1 MVTCSARAAVS
12 LIAVILLLDITHI
25 GGFITGEP
33 PRDEEEEMKDTA
45 TDDEPQRFFHE
56 PLCEPL
62 QVMVIPSHVQ
72 IQAGQRKRLLCRVQ
86 GSAES
91 LVWLGPDGE
100 NISENQK
107 NIRAHRHD
115 ESTSSLVIISAQVED
130 AGVYTCVAENTHTS
144 AQSQVT
150 LQVVLKR
157 SRRAKE
163 ERGKKQKEP
172 KPTKKPK
179 GVKTTKKPKTE
190 KKDKKKKG
198 KKNKEI
204 ITTTLPPTT
213 TTTEP
218 PTTEPPTTTSPPID
232 YDDEFVDPFPD
243 DYWDEAYLTEET
255 IATTAPPE
263 PLTQKPSED
272 LEPFPTDEYSQ
283 PYIDP
288 DDDYWKVDE
297 PEPTVPV
304 ISGKNKEED
313 DYWDPTFE
321 VPENIPFPDGKEISP
336 TDRHWSYSIT
346 EEPTVPTFEK
356 KWYEEYDYED
366 EKKKD
371 DEQERLER
379 EREREWREKEERE
392 REERWRGK
400 EEEEEEEEERQRRI
414 KKPPRIYREPK
425 VCPPLGLESHRIDAD
440 QLQTSS
446 MYQHRYSS
454 HRARLNIQASED
466 EYDMNGGAWCANPD
480 EKVHWIE
487 LDTRTLTEFTGVITQ
502 GRDDPVENDYVTS
515 YYVAFSNDSREWTV
529 LHDGYS
535 EWLFFGNS
543 DKHTPVMSQFMDPVV
558 ARYIRIL
565 PQSWN
570 GTACMR
576 MEVLGC
582 PLPDPLTE
590 NQRQNEV
597 TPRDDLDYTYHNYL
611 DMEKFMKS
619 ISDECPNITRMYS
632 LGKSSNGLDI
642 YAMEV
647 SDNPGIHETGEPE
660 FRYTAGYHG
669 NEALGRELLLM
680 LMQYLCKEYKDGNP
694 RVRTLVDGIRIHLVP
709 SVNPDGHVTAFEKGS
724 ELGSWTLGHWTEDGH
739 DIFLNF
745 PDLNTVYWNAQDKGM
760 VPKLTQNHHVP
771 IPDGYLAE
779 NGPLAVETRALIS
792 WMDSHPFVL
801 GANLQGGERMV
812 TYPFDMR
819 RLTKESEEL
828 EKKLNPRADRRKRQ
842 YEEEEEPESNPY
854 LHIGY
859 HQESYG
865 GHHESHGYHQENY
878 GGHHESHGYPQENYG
893 YHQENY
899 GYHQENQEYHHPEN
913 QGYHHEGYSE
923 GYHEG
928 YQEGYHG
935 GYQEGH
941 QEEGYEQG
949 YEQGHGQ
956 AEPEE
961 IRMVEDQ
968 SLFRWLA
975 ISYAST
981 HRTMTHTF
989 RTGCHTEDPT
999 GGIGIVNRAK
1009 WKPISGSMN
1018 DFSYLHTNC
1027 FELSIFLGCD
1037 KYPHQSELIREWEN
1051 NREALLTLM
1060 DQVHRGIKGVVRDK
1074 EGNPIVNASIS
1085 VEGVNHDVTTGEAGD
1100 YWRMLN
1106 PGEYQ
1111 VTARAS
1117 GHSSLSRKC
1126 VVGFEPGATLCNFEL
1141 NKSNWDRIK
1150 EIMALHG
1157 NKPIRLLNPGKGS
1170 HYTFR
1175 GDRRIN
1181 NRIPD
1186 GNGGYTDRTRLRR
1199 LRLMRLRRL
1208 RQEKLQAR
1216 MSTTTIMATT
1226 MPPTTTATTTT
1237 PSPTT
1242 TNTVLLGTDNFTLWY
1257 DSWLPVEEN
1266 TTQPELEITDSLDY
1280 NYNYKIDDY

>member
-1 MVTCSARAAVS
+1 MLTHKARVSVS
-12 LIAVILLLDITHI
+12 LIAVFLLLDITNI
-25 GGFITGEP
+25 GGSVIGETR
-33 PRDEEEEMKDTA
+33 RDEEEKKNLTA
-45 TDDEPQRFFHE
+45 TA
-56 PLCEPL
+56 PL
-62 QVMVIPSHVQ
+62 QVMVIPSHAQ
-72 IQAGQRKRLLCRVQ
+72 IQAGQMKRLLCRAR
-86 GSAES
+86 GRAES
-91 LVWLGPDGE
+91 IVWLGPDGE
-100 NISENQK
+100 NISENDK
-107 NIRAHRHD
+107 NIKVHRHD
-115 ESTSSLVIISAQVED
+115 ESTSSLVIVSAQVED
-130 AGVYTCVAENTHTS
+130 AGVYVCVAENTHTS
-144 AQSQVT
+144 AQSRVE

-157 SRRAKE
+157 ARRAKE
-163 ERGKKQKEP
+163 ERGKKTKEP

-179 GVKTTKKPKTE
+179 GEKTTKKPKTE

-218 PTTEPPTTTSPPID
+218 PTTEPPTTEPPITDSPVNYD
-232 YDDEFVDPFPD
+232 YDPFTD
-243 DYWDEAYLTEET
+243 DYWEEEYVTEEPKT
-255 IATTAPPE
+255 TTAPPD
-263 PLTQKPSED
+263 PPTQKPTDD
-272 LEPFPTDEYSQ
+272 LELFPTDDYSE
-283 PYIDP
+283 PFVVPD
-288 DDDYWKVDE
+288 DDDYWKE

-304 ISGKNKEED
+304 IGGKGKEED
-313 DYWDPTFE
+313 DYWDPTME
-321 VPENIPFPDGKEISP
+321 VPENMPFPDGKEIIP
-336 TDRHWSYSIT
+336 TDRDWTYSIT
-346 EEPTVPTFEK
+346 EEPTVPTYES
-356 KWYEEYDYED
+356 KWYEEYDYEH

-371 DEQERLER
+371 DEQDSLER
-379 EREREWREKEERE
+379 EREREREREWSEKEERG
-392 REERWRGK
+392 REERRR
-400 EEEEEEEEERQRRI
+400 EEEEEEEERQRRI

-425 VCPPLGLESHRIDAD
+425 ICPPLGLESHRIDAD

-454 HRARLNIQASED
+454 HRARLNIQASAD

-480 EKVHWIE
+480 EKEHWIE

-515 YYVAFSNDSREWTV
+515 YYVAFSNDSREWTM

-582 PLPDPLTE
+582 PVPDPFTE

-597 TPRDDLDYTYHNYL
+597 MPRDDLDYTYHNYL

-619 ISDECPNITRMYS
+619 ISDECPNITRLYS
-632 LGKSSNGLDI
+632 LGKSSKGLDI

-647 SDNPGIHETGEPE
+647 TDNPGIHETGEPE

-669 NEALGRELLLM
+669 NEALGRELLLL

-724 ELGSWTLGHWTEDGH
+724 ELGSWTLGHWTEGGH
-739 DIFLNF
+739 DIFQNF

-760 VPKLTQNHHVP
+760 VPKVTPNHHVP

-792 WMDSHPFVL
+792 WMESHPFVL
-801 GANLQGGERMV
+801 GANLQGGERLV

-828 EKKLNPRADRRKRQ
+828 EKKLNHRANRRRRQ
-842 YEEEEEPESNPY
+842 YEDEEEQPESNPY

-865 GHHESHGYHQENY
+865 EDHGHGYH
-878 GGHHESHGYPQENYG
+878 QENYG

-899 GYHQENQEYHHPEN
+899 GYHQENQYHHNQEN

-928 YQEGYHG
+928 YPEGYHG

-941 QEEGYEQG
+941 QEEGHQEERHQEEGYEQG
-949 YEQGHGQ
+949 YGQ
-956 AEPEE
+956 AEPDE

-981 HRTMTHTF
+981 HRTMTHRF
-989 RTGCHTEDPT
+989 RGGCHTEDPT

-1009 WKPISGSMN
+1009 WNPISGSMN

-1051 NREALLTLM
+1051 NREAMLTLM
-1060 DQVHRGIKGVVRDK
+1060 AQALRGIKGVVRDK

-1085 VEGVNHDVTTGEAGD
+1085 VEGVNHDVTTGEDGD

-1111 VTARAS
+1111 VTAKAR
-1117 GHSSLSRKC
+1117 GHSSMSRMC

-1170 HYTFR
+1170 QYTFR
-1175 GDRRIN
+1175 GDRRISN
-1181 NRIPD
+1181 QIPK
-1186 GNGGYTDRTRLRR
+1186 GEVGYNDRNRLRR
-1199 LRLMRLRRL
+1199 QRLMKIRQL
-1208 RQEKLQAR
+1208 RQERLLAR
-1216 MSTTTIMATT
+1216 MSTTTIMTT
-1226 MPPTTTATTTT
+1226 TLPPTTTEPTTT

-1242 TNTVLLGTDNFTLWY
+1242 TNTVYLGSENFTWY
-1257 DSWLPVEEN
+1257 DSWLPEEN
-1266 TTQPELEITDSLDY
+1266 STQPELEITDSLDY

>member
-1 MVTCSARAAVS
+1 MLTHTARVALS
-12 LIAVILLLDITHI
+12 LIAVFLLLDITKVGGSVI
-25 GGFITGEP
+25 GETR
-33 PRDEEEEMKDTA
+33 RDEEERNNDTA
-45 TDDEPQRFFHE
+45 TA
-56 PLCEPL
+56 PL

-72 IQAGQRKRLLCRVQ
+72 IHVGQRKRVLCRAT
-86 GSAES
+86 GKSES
-91 LVWLGPDGE
+91 VVWIGPDGGS
-100 NISENQK
+100 ISENDK
-107 NIRAHRHD
+107 NIKAHRHD
-115 ESTSSLVIISAQVED
+115 EWTSSLVIVSAQVED

-144 AQSQVT
+144 AQAE
-150 LQVVLKR
+150 LNLEVVLKR
-157 SRRAKE
+157 ARRKAKKE
-163 ERGKKQKEP
+163 ERGKRQKEP

-179 GVKTTKKPKTE
+179 GAKTTKKPKTD

-198 KKNKEI
+198 KKDKEVT
-204 ITTTLPPTT
+204 TTTLPPTTTTT

-218 PTTEPPTTTSPPID
+218 PTTEPPTTEPPTTTFPPID

-243 DYWDEAYLTEET
+243 DYWDEEET
-255 IATTAPPE
+255 KTTTVPPDT
-263 PLTQKPSED
+263 PTQKPTDDRD
-272 LEPFPTDEYSQ
+272 LFPTDEYSQ
-283 PYIDP
+283 PFDS

-304 ISGKNKEED
+304 ISGKGKEED

-321 VPENIPFPDGKEISP
+321 VPESIPFPDGKEISP
-336 TDRHWSYSIT
+336 TDPDWSYTIT
-346 EEPTVPTFEK
+346 EEPTVPTYEN
-356 KWYEEYDYED
+356 KWYEEYDYTVH

-379 EREREWREKEERE
+379 ERERDWKEKEERE
-392 REERWRGK
+392 REERWR
-400 EEEEEEEEERQRRI
+400 EEEEEEEERERRI

-425 VCPPLGLESHRIDAD
+425 ICPPLGLESHRIDTD
-440 QLQTSS
+440 QLQASS
-446 MYQHRYSS
+446 MYHHRYGS
-454 HRARLNIQASED
+454 HRARLNIQASGD

-502 GRDDPVENDYVTS
+502 GRDDPIENDYVTS
-515 YYVAFSNDSREWTV
+515 YYVAFSNDSREWTL

-543 DKHTPVMSQFMDPVV
+543 DKHTPVMSQFMEPVV

-576 MEVLGC
+576 LEILGC
-582 PLPDPLTE
+582 PVPDPLSE

-611 DMEKFMKS
+611 DMEKLMKS
-619 ISDECPNITRMYS
+619 ITDECPNITRMYS
-632 LGKSSNGLDI
+632 LGKSSKGLDI
-642 YAMEV
+642 YAMEIT
-647 SDNPGIHETGEPE
+647 DNPGIHETSEPE

-669 NEALGRELLLM
+669 NEALGRELLMM
-680 LMQYLCKEYKDGNP
+680 LMQYLCKEYNDGNP

-709 SVNPDGHVTAFEKGS
+709 SVNPDGHETAFEKGS

-739 DIFLNF
+739 DIFQNF
-745 PDLNTVYWNAQDKGM
+745 PDLNTVYWNAEDKGM
-760 VPKLTQNHHVP
+760 VPKLTPNHHVP

-792 WMDSHPFVL
+792 WMESHPFVL

-828 EKKLNPRADRRKRQ
+828 EKKLNPRAYRRKRQ
-842 YEEEEEPESNPY
+842 YEEEEAPESNPY

-865 GHHESHGYHQENY
+865 DHQEHHGYHQESY
-878 GGHHESHGYPQENYG
+878 GDHQERHGYHQESYGDHQERHGYHQETYG
-893 YHQENY
+893 YHQESY
-899 GYHQENQEYHHPEN
+899 GYHQENQEYHHQEN
-913 QGYHHEGYSE
+913 QGYHHEGHSEGYQE

-949 YEQGHGQ
+949 YGQ

-961 IRMVEDQ
+961 IRVVEDQ

-989 RTGCHTEDPT
+989 RSGCHTEDPT

-1009 WKPISGSMN
+1009 WKPIPGSMN

-1037 KYPHQSELIREWEN
+1037 KYPHQSELLKEWEY

-1085 VEGVNHDVTTGEAGD
+1085 VEGVSHDVTTGEAGD

-1111 VTARAS
+1111 VTARAN
-1117 GHSSLSRKC
+1117 GYSSMSRKC

-1157 NKPIRLLNPGKGS
+1157 NKPIRLLSPGRGS
-1170 HYTFR
+1170 QYTFR
-1175 GDRRIN
+1175 GDRKLSN
-1181 NRIPD
+1181 QIPN
-1186 GNGGYTDRTRLRR
+1186 GNGGYTERGRLRR
-1199 LRLMRLRRL
+1199 LRLIRLRELRKKRL
-1208 RQEKLQAR
+1208 
-1216 MSTTTIMATT
+1216 TTTL
-1226 MPPTTTATTTT
+1226 PPTTTEPTTPTTTT
-1237 PSPTT
+1237 PTPTT
-1242 TNTVLLGTDNFTLWY
+1242 TNTVPLTTEDSTLWY
-1257 DSWLPVEEN
+1257 DSWLPEEEN
-1266 TTQPELEITDSLDY
+1266 STQPELEITDSLDY
-1280 NYNYKIDDY
+1280 DYGFNTVDY